1 MINALTI
8 DVEDYYQVSAFESVV
23 SFEQWGRFES
33 RVEQNTYR
41 ILSILDA
48 SRTKATFFILGWIA
62 ENYPGLVRAI
72 HAGGHEIASH
82 GYRHRLL
89 YHMREGEF
97 REDTRKSKELLEDI
111 CGAAVIGYRAAS
123 YSIVHRTLW
132 CLDVLQELG
141 FAYDSSIF
149 PIHHDRYGMPE
160 SRRFLH
166 RIPSAV
172 NGGIWEFPLST
183 VRVGRMN
190 FPVAGGGYLRLLP
203 YRFVRWGLRHINRR
217 EKQPAII
224 YLHPWELDP
233 NQPRIKGSRV
243 SVFRHYVN
251 LGRTESKLHALLK
264 DFSFAP
270 VRDLIANHASSSSHG
285 H

>member
-1 MINALTI
+1 
-8 DVEDYYQVSAFESVV
+8 
-23 SFEQWGRFES
+23 
-33 RVEQNTYR
+33 
-41 ILSILDA
+41 
-48 SRTKATFFILGWIA
+48 
-62 ENYPGLVRAI
+62 
-72 HAGGHEIASH
+72 
-82 GYRHRLL
+82 
-89 YHMREGEF
+89 
-97 REDTRKSKELLEDI
+97 
-111 CGAAVIGYRAAS
+111 
-123 YSIVHRTLW
+123 
-132 CLDVLQELG
+132 
-141 FAYDSSIF
+141 
-149 PIHHDRYGMPE
+149 
-160 SRRFLH
+160 LH